1 MYVSFL
7 VVVFTSCLCLIC
19 ESDSRDSLSG
29 RAPKQRSRALQGEA
43 GGVLGPS
50 RNCSLE
56 TAPGAFFPF
65 ITHII
70 VDFRNKDI
78 TLENQDSTKVIL
90 QFQISLTLL
99 FKAKWISMSVFIP
112 AFSCSRESLIPTLP
126 LGKGTLYLPTFIR
139 QGRKAISFPY
149 GSTNIT
155 GNWKIP
161 CVWGL
166 GFFHENLYL
175 CRERGEPFKEPTKT
189 LMCFPCGSVVKKL
202 PANAGD
208 AGLIPGSGRSPGK
221 GNGSTLQHSCLG
233 NPMDRGSWWA
243 TVHGVTKELD
253 MT

>member
-1 MYVSFL
+1 
-7 VVVFTSCLCLIC
+7 
-19 ESDSRDSLSG
+19 
-29 RAPKQRSRALQGEA
+29 
-43 GGVLGPS
+43 
-50 RNCSLE
+50 
-56 TAPGAFFPF
+56 
-65 ITHII
+65 
-70 VDFRNKDI
+70 
-78 TLENQDSTKVIL
+78 
-90 QFQISLTLL
+90 
-99 FKAKWISMSVFIP
+99 MSVCIP

-139 QGRKAISFPY
+139 QGRKEISFPY
-149 GSTNIT
+149 CSTNIR

-175 CRERGEPFKEPTKT
+175 CRERGEPFKEPAKT

-202 PANAGD
+202 PANARD

-221 GNGSTLQHSCLG
+221 GNGNPLQNSCLG